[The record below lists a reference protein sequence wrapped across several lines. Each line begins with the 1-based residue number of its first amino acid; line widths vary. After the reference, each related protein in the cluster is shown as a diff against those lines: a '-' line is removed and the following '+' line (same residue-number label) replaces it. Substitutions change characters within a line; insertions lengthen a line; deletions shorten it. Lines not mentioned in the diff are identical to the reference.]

1 LLSSSFVIRK
11 KKKKNRKRK
20 KEHEPMA
27 REELDLPQ
35 NIGCSNLPPF
45 VPPNSFED
53 ALPDA

>member
-1 LLSSSFVIRK
+1 VIRK
-11 KKKKNRKRK
+11 KT
-20 KEHEPMA
+20 HEPMA
-27 REELDLPQ
+27 RGELDLPQ